1 MKLDRLSLTNFRQ
14 FYGDQELIFG
24 HSSAKNVYIVFGANG
39 AGKTTL
45 LNSMTWVLY
54 KELSGDFEQPDRLV
68 NNRAWDECNEGQTVD
83 AIVELEFT
91 HDSRRYIIKRIHQV
105 RKVDDRQIIMIDGE
119 PELRIINENGEY
131 NSGNPSNAIDRILP
145 KRLHPFFFFNGERIE
160 RLAQDDPDQEIEAAV
175 KILLGLEV
183 FDRGK
188 RHLDGA
194 IQELR
199 KEQAKSGSIE
209 TQKIVEHLED
219 LVSKKR
225 KLEIELNNLHNESTA
240 LDEDI
245 EEIKGRLRLINETRE
260 LQKQRDQLEQGLNDT
275 IEKERELREMLR
287 ITLTKNSYLVFLSE
301 LSDQVVAL
309 IEGLRVKGEIPA
321 PIKRQFV
328 EDLLERGLCICENHL
343 VKGEPPYLNV
353 EQWLYR
359 GGDGDVEN
367 AIANLNAEIVHYSIN
382 RPGVL
387 TEIADINQKLVD
399 NSRVRKEMEEKLDNV
414 GEKLKDVPLEEVL
427 KLEEKRDNIL
437 SQARTNAGEIGFKSS
452 ELKSIERD
460 HQIKT
465 KELERV
471 EEVNTKALIAQERV
485 ITAKEARDFF
495 EKVHNLR
502 SHDVR
507 VELDNL
513 IREIYSKIDFK
524 GYQPCL
530 NDKFLLELRDPNR
543 ENVLVAK
550 AVGENQILSLSFI
563 GALAKLARKP
573 KEDIFDRKFGALIKF
588 EGGNYPVVIDAA
600 FGQLDIRYQQKVSSA
615 LPSLANQVIV
625 FVSKSQGMGTVLE
638 ELAPFSAGI
647 SILHYRTIKENE
659 EEECI
664 EIRGEEFPFISRSID
679 GSEWA
684 SIDRTWEK

>member
-14 FYGDQELIFG
+14 FYGDQELIFD

-54 KELSGDFEQPDRLV
+54 KRLSEDFEQPGRLV
-68 NNRAWDECNEGQTVD
+68 NNRAWDECSEGSTVD
-83 AIVELEFT
+83 AIVEIEFT

-105 RKVDDRQIIMIDGE
+105 RKVGDEQIIMIDGE
-119 PELRIINENGEY
+119 PELHIIDENGGFIKY
-131 NSGNPSNAIDRILP
+131 GNPANAIDHILP

-160 RLAQDDPDQEIEAAV
+160 RLAQDDADQEIEAAV

-194 IQELR
+194 IRELR
-199 KEQAKSGSIE
+199 KEQAKVGSLE
-209 TQKIVEHLED
+209 TQKIVKELERLD
-219 LVSKKR
+219 SQKR
-225 KLEIELNNLHNESTA
+225 KLEIELSNLYNESSA

-245 EEIKGRLRLINETRE
+245 EEIKGRLRLMDETRE
-260 LQKQRDQLEQGLNDT
+260 LQKRRDQFEQGLKGSLVK
-275 IEKERELREMLR
+275 EKELRDMLR
-287 ITLTKNSYLVFLSE
+287 IVLTKNSYLVFLSD

-328 EDLLERGLCICENHL
+328 EDLLEEGLCICETRL
-343 VKGEPPYLNV
+343 VKGEPPYLSV

-359 GGDGDVEN
+359 GGDSDVEDS
-367 AIANLNAEIVHYSIN
+367 IAKLNAEIVHYSIN

-387 TEIADINQKLVD
+387 TEIADINRKLVD
-399 NSRVRKEMEEKLDNV
+399 NSIVRKELEEKLDDV
-414 GEKLKDVPLEEVL
+414 GEKLKDFPLEEVS
-427 KLEEKRDNIL
+427 KLEEKRDDIL
-437 SQARTNAGEIGFKSS
+437 SKARANDREIGSKSN
-452 ELKSIERD
+452 ELKSIEET
-460 HQIKT
+460 IKVRT

-471 EEVNTKALIAQERV
+471 KEVNTRALIAQQRV
-485 ITAKEARDFF
+485 IATKEARDFF

-507 VELDNL
+507 VELDDL
-513 IREIYSKIDFK
+513 IREVYSKIDFK
-524 GYQPCL
+524 GYQPYL
-530 NDKFLLELRDPNR
+530 NDNFLLELRDPNR
-543 ENVLVAK
+543 EHALVAK
-550 AVGENQILSLSFI
+550 AAGENQILSLSFI

-600 FGQLDIRYQQKVSSA
+600 FGQLEGRYQQKVASA
-615 LPSLANQVIV
+615 LPTLANQVIV
-625 FVSKSQGMGTVLE
+625 FVSKSQGMGPVLE
-638 ELAPFSAGI
+638 YLTPFCAGI
-647 SILHYRTIKENE
+647 SILHYRTVKKNE
-659 EEECI
+659 EEER
-664 EIRGEEFPFISRSID
+664 IRILGEEFPYISRSID

-684 SIDRTWEK
+684 SIDKT